1 MHYYSFLSVTPIFYT
16 HPMNTTDTLIP
27 FSVMQLLRVA
37 AAVPEVSLANP
48 VVNMTVMADMC
59 RHLSARH
66 VRLTVFP
73 ELSLTGY
80 TCADLFGQ
88 SLLLDKVEDI
98 LSRYLGNDA
107 VTETESS
114 LLLPE
119 DMVTVIGAPLRR
131 GPHLYNCAV
140 VIAGNRILGVV
151 PKSHIPNYSEF
162 YELRWFTPAA
172 DITASTISIRGHE
185 VPFGTDLLFDIGGA
199 MLGVE
204 ICEDLWV
211 PTPPSSRLCR
221 QGADIIANLSASD
234 ENIGKHDYLL
244 QLITQQ
250 SARCSSGYVYASA
263 GVGESSTDLVFSGN
277 AIIAADGTLL
287 ETSSRFIPSSFT
299 SIADIDIERLRNDRR
314 HRNTFDSTR
323 EPEARVIR
331 SSQSVSDL
339 KEYFS
344 PLQPVDPT
352 PFVPSDAGSRSER
365 CREIL
370 SIQAWGLMQRLRAT
384 GMKKVVIGISGGLDS
399 TLALLVA
406 VKAFEMLGIERS
418 NIVGITMPGFGTT
431 DRTHSNAWRLMQ
443 ELGVT
448 PIEIPIGEAVQ
459 QHFAAIGHD
468 GVTLDATYENSQARE
483 RTQILMDYAN
493 RIGGLVVGTGDLSE
507 LALGWCTYNADQM
520 SMYGVNASVPK
531 TLVRHLIEWYA
542 DCEATP
548 EVARL
553 LRDIADTPISPELL
567 PAKDNG
573 EIDQKTEDLVGP
585 YLLHD
590 FFLYHVLRNGFR
602 PLKIYMLAC
611 NAFEGVYD
619 TSVIRHWMRNFYRRF
634 FSQQFKRSV
643 MPDGPKVG
651 SVCLS
656 PRGDWRM
663 PSDASSRMWLDEV
676 DNLEHLLSKDC
687 I

>member
-1 MHYYSFLSVTPIFYT
+1 
-16 HPMNTTDTLIP
+16 MNTTDTLIP

-37 AAVPEVSLANP
+37 AAVPEVALANP
-48 VVNMTVMADMC
+48 KANMAAIADMC
-59 RHLSARH
+59 RQLDRRS

-98 LSRYLGNDA
+98 LSYYLEATNPD
-107 VTETESS
+107 SPLS
-114 LLLPE
+114 LPH

-162 YELRWFTPAA
+162 YELRWFTPAN
-172 DITASTISIRGHE
+172 DISNTTISIKGYE

-199 MLGVE
+199 TLGVE

-211 PTPPSSRLCR
+211 PQPPSSKLCR

-244 QLITQQ
+244 QLIRQQ
-250 SARCSSGYVYASA
+250 SARCSCGYIYASA
-263 GVGESSTDLVFSGN
+263 GIGESSTDLVFSGN

-287 ETSSRFIPSSFT
+287 EASPRFVPSSFT

-314 HRNTFDSTR
+314 HRNTFAITH
-323 EPEARVIR
+323 EAEARIIR
-331 SSQSVSDL
+331 PTHYPIER
-339 KEYFS
+339 KEYFK
-344 PLQPVDPT
+344 PLIPVDPT
-352 PFVPSDAGSRSER
+352 PFVPSDANSRSER
-365 CREIL
+365 CQEII

-406 VKAFEMLGIERS
+406 VKAFEMLGIERT

-431 DRTHSNAWRLMQ
+431 DRTHSNAWQLMEQ
-443 ELGVT
+443 LGVT
-448 PIEIPIGEAVQ
+448 PIEIPIGEAVK
-459 QHFAAIGHD
+459 QHFSAIGHD

-567 PAKDNG
+567 PANDKG

-602 PLKIYMLAC
+602 PVKIYLLAR
-611 NAFEGVYD
+611 NAFEGTFD
-619 TSVIRHWMRNFYRRF
+619 DATIRHWMHNFYRRF

-663 PSDASSRMWLDEV
+663 PSDASARLWLDEV
-676 DNLEHLLSKDC
+676 DNLEKILKEDS

>member
-1 MHYYSFLSVTPIFYT
+1 
-16 HPMNTTDTLIP
+16 
-27 FSVMQLLRVA
+27 
-37 AAVPEVSLANP
+37 
-48 VVNMTVMADMC
+48 
-59 RHLSARH
+59 
-66 VRLTVFP
+66 
-73 ELSLTGY
+73 
-80 TCADLFGQ
+80 
-88 SLLLDKVEDI
+88 
-98 LSRYLGNDA
+98 
-107 VTETESS
+107 
-114 LLLPE
+114 
-119 DMVTVIGAPLRR
+119 
-131 GPHLYNCAV
+131 
-140 VIAGNRILGVV
+140 
-151 PKSHIPNYSEF
+151 
-162 YELRWFTPAA
+162 
-172 DITASTISIRGHE
+172 
-185 VPFGTDLLFDIGGA
+185 
-199 MLGVE
+199 
-204 ICEDLWV
+204 
-211 PTPPSSRLCR
+211 
-221 QGADIIANLSASD
+221 
-234 ENIGKHDYLL
+234 
-244 QLITQQ
+244 
-250 SARCSSGYVYASA
+250 
-263 GVGESSTDLVFSGN
+263 
-277 AIIAADGTLL
+277 
-287 ETSSRFIPSSFT
+287 
-299 SIADIDIERLRNDRR
+299 ADIDIERLRNDRR
-314 HRNTFDSTR
+314 HSNTFDSTR
-323 EPEARVIR
+323 EQEARVIR

>member
-1 MHYYSFLSVTPIFYT
+1 
-16 HPMNTTDTLIP
+16 MNTTDTLIP

-37 AAVPEVSLANP
+37 AAVPEVTLANP
-48 VVNMTVMADMC
+48 KANMTAIADMC
-59 RHLSARH
+59 RQLAQKH
-66 VRLTVFP
+66 VHLTVFP

-88 SLLLDKVEDI
+88 SLLLDEVENI
-98 LSRYLGNDA
+98 LSHYITANTASNAD
-107 VTETESS
+107 SS
-114 LLLPE
+114 MSLPHN
-119 DMVTVIGAPLRR
+119 MVTVIGAPLRR

-140 VIAGNRILGVV
+140 VISGNSILGVV
-151 PKSHIPNYSEF
+151 PKSYIPNYSEF
-162 YELRWFTPAA
+162 YELRWFTPAE
-172 DITASTISIRGHE
+172 DITNTTISIKGHE
-185 VPFGTDLLFDIGGA
+185 IPFGTDLLFDIGGA
-199 MLGVE
+199 ILGVE

-211 PTPPSSRLCR
+211 PLPPSGRLCR

-244 QLITQQ
+244 QLIRQQ
-250 SARCSSGYVYASA
+250 SARCSCGYIYASA

-277 AIIAADGTLL
+277 AIIASDGTLL
-287 ETSSRFIPSSFT
+287 KTSPRFVPSSLT
-299 SIADIDIERLRNDRR
+299 AIADIDVERLRNDRR
-314 HRNTFDSTR
+314 HRNTFAAAHES
-323 EPEARVIR
+323 EARVIR
-331 SSQSVSDL
+331 SAQLQLDR
-339 KEYFS
+339 KDPFS
-344 PLQPVDPT
+344 PLTSIDPT
-352 PFVPSDAGSRSER
+352 PFVPSDANSRSER
-365 CREIL
+365 CREII

-406 VKAFEMLGIERS
+406 VKAFELLGIERS

-431 DRTHSNAWRLMQ
+431 DRTHSNAWQLMVQ
-443 ELGVT
+443 LGVT
-448 PIEIPIGEAVQ
+448 PVEIPIGEAVR

-567 PAKDNG
+567 PANDKG

-602 PLKIYMLAC
+602 PLKIYLLAC
-611 NAFEGVYD
+611 NAFDGIFD
-619 TSVIRHWMRNFYRRF
+619 TDTIKRWMHNFYRRF

-663 PSDASSRMWLDEV
+663 PSDASARLWLDEV
-676 DNLEHLLSKDC
+676 DNLDKLLNEDS

>member
-1 MHYYSFLSVTPIFYT
+1 MSPT
-16 HPMNTTDTLIP
+16 HTLIP

-48 VVNMTVMADMC
+48 KANMTAMADMC
-59 RHLSARH
+59 RQLDHRH

-88 SLLLDKVEDI
+88 SLLLDEVENI
-98 LSRYLGNDA
+98 LSHYITADTDPKAEAPL
-107 VTETESS
+107 S
-114 LLLPE
+114 LPQN
-119 DMVTVIGAPLRR
+119 MVTVIGAPLRR

-140 VIAGNRILGVV
+140 VIAGNSILGVV

-162 YELRWFTPAA
+162 YELRWFTPADSIA
-172 DITASTISIRGHE
+172 GTTISIKGHE

-211 PTPPSSRLCR
+211 PLPPSGHLCR

-244 QLITQQ
+244 QLIRQQ
-250 SARCSSGYVYASA
+250 SARCSCGYIYASA
-263 GVGESSTDLVFSGN
+263 GIGESSTDLVFSGN
-277 AIIAADGTLL
+277 AIIASDGTLL
-287 ETSSRFIPSSFT
+287 EASPRFIPSSLT
-299 SIADIDIERLRNDRR
+299 AIADIDIERLRNDRR
-314 HRNTFDSTR
+314 HRNTFAAAR
-323 EPEARVIR
+323 ESEARIIH
-331 SSQSVSDL
+331 SAQPLSDI
-339 KEYFS
+339 KTSFT
-344 PLQPVDPT
+344 PLTPIDAT
-352 PFVPSDAGSRSER
+352 PFVPSDVASRSER
-365 CREIL
+365 CQEII

-406 VKAFEMLGIERS
+406 VKAFEMIGIERR

-431 DRTHSNAWRLMQ
+431 DRTHSNAWQLMEQ
-443 ELGVT
+443 LGVT
-448 PIEIPIGEAVQ
+448 PVEIPIGEAVR
-459 QHFAAIGHD
+459 QHFSAIGHD

-548 EVARL
+548 EVSRL
-553 LRDIADTPISPELL
+553 LHDIADTPISPELL
-567 PAKDNG
+567 PANDKG

-590 FFLYHVLRNGFR
+590 FFLYHVLRNGFS
-602 PLKIYMLAC
+602 PLKIYLLAC
-611 NAFEGVYD
+611 NAFDGTFDAD
-619 TSVIRHWMRNFYRRF
+619 TIKRWMHNFYRRF

-663 PSDASSRMWLDEV
+663 PSDASARLWLDEV
-676 DNLEHLLSKDC
+676 DNLDRLLNEDAF
-687 I
+687 